1 MQKLKFLAPYNKFRK
16 TTFPESIKK
25 SGVYMIKENNKIV
38 YIGCSRKNLYK
49 TVYRHFENW
58 NHPAQDV
65 VTFNVNGKKKYTFR
79 VIYCS
84 VLQAQTLEKVL
95 INKLKPRDNRHTH
108 SDLVIDEYARKIYSL
123 YTKTPVT

>member
-1 MQKLKFLAPYNKFRK
+1 MQKLKFLPPYNKSGK

-25 SGVYMIKENNKIV
+25 SGVYLIKENNRIV

-58 NHPAQDV
+58 NHPDQDV
-65 VTFNVNGKKKYTFR
+65 ISFNVNGKKKYTFSA
-79 VIYCS
+79 IYCS

-108 SDLVIDEYARKIYSL
+108 SDLFIDEYGRKIYKL
-123 YTKTPVT
+123 YKQTPIT

>member
-1 MQKLKFLAPYNKFRK
+1 MQKLKFLPPYNKSGK

-25 SGVYMIKENNKIV
+25 SGVYLIKENNKIV

-49 TVYRHFENW
+49 TVYRHFEKW
-58 NHPAQDV
+58 EHPSQDV
-65 VTFNVNGKKKYTFR
+65 ITYMNTCNKKYTFR
-79 VIYCS
+79 AIYCS